1 MVELDAILK
10 VRPKDKA
17 TRKELADLIKKNRL
31 AWLEVQQM
39 KDIIRH
45 YQFTDEMVKHGFSYE
60 GSKALFD
67 YFEQYEE
74 DCETEI
80 EFDPIAFRCDFTE
93 YENLK
98 EVKENYQDIKN
109 LDDLRDHTT
118 VIEIPNT
125 EKLIIQAY

>member
-1 MVELDAILK
+1 
-10 VRPKDKA
+10 
-17 TRKELADLIKKNRL
+17 
-31 AWLEVQQM
+31 
-39 KDIIRH
+39 
-45 YQFTDEMVKHGFSYE
+45 MVKHGFSYE